1 MEAKS
6 IITRQCASRAIKN
19 IVWNVNDSEKKKLK
33 KAQLPHLPTLTTQ
46 YKTYLEALDLI
57 HTTDKDILVVGDGNL
72 SFGRA
77 LSRLFGSPKT
87 KQTLDRTLKKKQLSD
102 NIDYGAR
109 NIVVTCYES
118 AMELLSR
125 YPHSGSVV
133 SEIIDRGGFVLYGID
148 ATKLQ
153 ETLSSSYKTYG
164 GDNRAFPLF
173 KNYKYDI
180 VICNFPHGMDES
192 FLAKINGDLV

>member
-118 AMELLSR
+118 AMASISFRYAIGRSLFLQFHIFQLPATYTFDFQVLQYHISR
-125 YPHSGSVV
+125 
-133 SEIIDRGGFVLYGID
+133 LC
-148 ATKLQ
+148 KWC
-153 ETLSSSYKTYG
+153 
-164 GDNRAFPLF
+164 
-173 KNYKYDI
+173 DI
-180 VICNFPHGMDES
+180 NW
-192 FLAKINGDLV
+192 